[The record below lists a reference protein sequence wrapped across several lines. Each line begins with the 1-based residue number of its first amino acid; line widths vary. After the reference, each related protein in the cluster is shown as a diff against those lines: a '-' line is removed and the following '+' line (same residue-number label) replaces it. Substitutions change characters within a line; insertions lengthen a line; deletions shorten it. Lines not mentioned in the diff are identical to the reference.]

1 MFFAAKFNNFCNKIV
16 DWFVINFKK
25 QQTKRIV
32 RQWRRRRSSVYPQ
45 NNMLKRNSV
54 DNGTKEKKVKTY
66 NIEFGIFEQMG
77 IEFIYGSN
85 KSRKLRWFF
94 IVLAMLFLVLF
105 QCIDAVNRY
114 LEWKVNTQIT
124 SETYQK
130 IGYPSVLFCN
140 VNPVKKSAIGSN
152 LIIHLFIV
160 LTNTLDLAVNA
171 FETAIKVNSDVV

>member
-124 SETYQK
+124 SETYQNRLSVCIVLQRK
-130 IGYPSVLFCN
+130 SSEEIGYWIQFN
-140 VNPVKKSAIGSN
+140 
-152 LIIHLFIV
+152 
-160 LTNTLDLAVNA
+160 
-171 FETAIKVNSDVV
+171 NSSFHSFDQHS